1 MRPIRS
7 LTCLV
12 RLAQVKPEVAIVGAG
27 YVGLPLGRCFAEAG
41 VPVVLVDIDAEL
53 VETINRGESHVE
65 DVPSETLAKLVEAG
79 TLSATTNYD
88 AVRDADAI
96 VVALP
101 TPLSVNREPD
111 LSIVLSAVRE
121 LSKRLR
127 TGHLVSLESTT
138 YPGTTREEVL
148 PILAQ
153 SGLEVGKDFFL
164 AFSPER
170 IDPGREDWTVKTT
183 PKVVGGVTPACTDKA
198 VAFYQRAM
206 DTVFSVSSPE
216 SAELTKLLENIFR
229 SVNIA
234 LVNELAQ
241 LCDRMHVD
249 VWEVVEAAATKPFG
263 FMSFKPGPGLG
274 GHCLPVDPFYL
285 AWKAR
290 EFDFY
295 TEFIELAG
303 KVNENMPYFCLEKVT
318 RALNSQEKAVKG
330 SRVHIVGVAYKA
342 DVGDLR
348 ESPALKLIELLRD
361 EGAEVSY
368 HDPHVPELPDHGLT
382 SADLDGSVASVDCIA
397 IVTAHS
403 RIDYGEL
410 AEKAQLVVDFRN
422 ATGKNGST
430 NGRVWKL

>member
-1 MRPIRS
+1 
-7 LTCLV
+7 
-12 RLAQVKPEVAIVGAG
+12 VKPEVAIVGAG

-41 VPVVLVDIDAEL
+41 IPVVLVDIDAER
-53 VETINRGESHVE
+53 VDTINRGESHVE
-65 DVPSETLAKLVEAG
+65 DVPSETLRALLEAE

-88 AVRDADAI
+88 AVREADAI

-111 LSIVLSAVRE
+111 LSIVLSAARE
-121 LSKRLR
+121 VGKRLR

-148 PILAQ
+148 PILAA
-153 SGLEVGKDFFL
+153 SGLEVGKDFHL

-183 PKVVGGVTPACTDKA
+183 PKVVGGVTPACTEKA
-198 VAFYQRAM
+198 VAFYERAM
-206 DTVFSVSSPE
+206 DTVVSVSSPE
-216 SAELTKLLENIFR
+216 AAELTKLLENIFR

-241 LCDRMHVD
+241 LCDRMRVD

-303 KVNENMPYFCLEKVT
+303 KVNENMPYFCLEKIT
-318 RALNSQEKAVKG
+318 RALNSDEKSVNG
-330 SRVHIVGVAYKA
+330 SHVHIVGVSYKA

-348 ESPALKLIELLRD
+348 ESPALKLVELLRD

-368 HDPHVPELPDHGLT
+368 HDPHVSELPDHGL
-382 SADLDGSVASVDCIA
+382 SSIDLDDSVGKADCVA

-403 RIDYGEL
+403 GIDYAKL

-422 ATGKNGST
+422 ATGKNGSA

>member
-1 MRPIRS
+1 M
-7 LTCLV
+7 T
-12 RLAQVKPEVAIVGAG
+12 PELAIVGAG
-27 YVGLPLGRCFAEAG
+27 YVGLPLAHCFAETG
-41 VPVVLVDIDAEL
+41 IGVVLVDVDEAR
-53 VETINRGESHVE
+53 VAAINRGESHVE
-65 DVPSETLAKLVEAG
+65 DVSGEVLKPLVEAG
-79 TLSATTNYD
+79 TLTATTDYD
-88 AVRDADAI
+88 EVRDANAI
-96 VVALP
+96 VIALP
-101 TPLSVNREPD
+101 TPLSPTRQPD
-111 LSIVLSAVRE
+111 LSIVHSGVGEVA
-121 LSKRLR
+121 KRLR
-127 TGHLVSLESTT
+127 KGHLVVLESTT

-148 PILAQ
+148 PILAAG
-153 SGLEVGKDFFL
+153 GLEVGRDFFL

-183 PKVVGGVTPACTDKA
+183 PKVVGGITADCTDKA
-198 VAFYQRAM
+198 CELYGRAI

-216 SAELTKLLENIFR
+216 AAELTKLLENIFR

-290 EFDFY
+290 EYDFH

-303 KVNENMPYFCLEKVT
+303 KVNENMPYFCLEKIT
-318 RALNSQEKAVKG
+318 RALNSQEKSVKG
-330 SRVHIVGVAYKA
+330 SRVHLVGVSYKA

-348 ESPALKLIELLRD
+348 ESPALKLIQLLRQ
-361 EGAEVSY
+361 EGADVSY
-368 HDPHVPELPDHGLT
+368 HDPHVPDLPDHGLF
-382 SADLDGSVASVDCIA
+382 SQDLDGSLPNVDCVA

-403 RIDYGEL
+403 GIDYGRL
-410 AEKAQLVVDFRN
+410 AEQARLVVDFRN
-422 ATGKNGST
+422 ATGANGSAK
-430 NGRVWKL
+430 GRVWKL

>member
-1 MRPIRS
+1 
-7 LTCLV
+7 LK
-12 RLAQVKPEVAIVGAG
+12 KPEVAIVGAG

-41 VPVVLVDIDAEL
+41 IPVVLVDVDAER
-53 VETINRGESHVE
+53 VATINRGESHVE
-65 DVPSETLAKLVEAG
+65 DVPSTALAPLVESELLG
-79 TLSATTNYD
+79 ATTDYD

-96 VVALP
+96 VIALP
-101 TPLSVNREPD
+101 TPLSANREPD
-111 LSIVLSAVRE
+111 LSIVLGAARE
-121 LSKRLR
+121 LGKRLR
-127 TGHLVSLESTT
+127 PGQLVSLESTT

-148 PILAQ
+148 PILAE
-153 SGLEVGKDFFL
+153 SGLEAGKDFFL

-183 PKVVGGVTPACTDKA
+183 PKVVGGVTSACTARA
-198 VAFYQRAM
+198 VAFYERAM
-206 DTVFSVSSPE
+206 DTVYSVSSPE
-216 SAELTKLLENIFR
+216 AAELTKLLENIFR

-303 KVNENMPYFCLEKVT
+303 KVNENMPYFCLEKIT
-318 RALNSQEKAVKG
+318 RALNSQQKAVKG
-330 SRVHIVGVAYKA
+330 SRVHLVGVAYKA

-368 HDPHVPELPDHGLT
+368 HDPHVAELPDHAL
-382 SADLDGSVASVDCIA
+382 SSVDLDGSVGQADCVA

-403 RIDYGEL
+403 GIDYAEL

-422 ATGKNGST
+422 ATGKNGSS

>member
-1 MRPIRS
+1 LYDGTR
-7 LTCLV
+7 V
-12 RLAQVKPEVAIVGAG
+12 NKPEVAIVGAG

-41 VPVVLVDIDAEL
+41 IPVVLVDIDAER
-53 VETINRGESHVE
+53 VEAINRGESHVE
-65 DVPSETLAKLVEAG
+65 DVPSETLRALLEAG

-88 AVRDADAI
+88 AVRDTDAI

-101 TPLSVNREPD
+101 TPLSANREPD
-111 LSIVLSAVRE
+111 LTIVMSAARE
-121 LSKRLR
+121 VGRRLR

-148 PILAQ
+148 PILAG
-153 SGLEVGKDFFL
+153 SGLEVGKDFYL

-183 PKVVGGVTPACTDKA
+183 PKVVGGVTPACTEQA
-198 VAFYQRAM
+198 VAFYKRAI
-206 DTVFSVSSPE
+206 DTVVSVSSPE
-216 SAELTKLLENIFR
+216 AAELTKLLENIFR

-303 KVNENMPYFCLEKVT
+303 KVNENMPYFCLEKIT
-318 RALNSQEKAVKG
+318 RALNSDEKSVKG
-330 SRVHIVGVAYKA
+330 SHVHLVGVSYKA

-348 ESPALKLIELLRD
+348 ESPALKLVELLRD

-368 HDPHVPELPDHGLT
+368 HDPHVSELPDHGLT
-382 SADLDGSVASVDCIA
+382 SVDLDGSVGKADCVA

-403 RIDYGEL
+403 GIDYAKL
-410 AEKAQLVVDFRN
+410 AENAQLVVDFRN
-422 ATGKNGST
+422 ATGKNGAA

>member
-1 MRPIRS
+1 MKRDI
-7 LTCLV
+7 
-12 RLAQVKPEVAIVGAG
+12 AIIGAG
-27 YVGLPLGRCFAEAG
+27 YVGLPLARCFADAG
-41 VPVVLVDIDAEL
+41 MSVVLLDIDAAR
-53 VETINRGESHVE
+53 VAAINRGESYVE
-65 DVPSETLAKLVEAG
+65 DVPDEVLGPLVGDGRVAAS
-79 TLSATTNYD
+79 TDYD
-88 AVRDADAI
+88 ALRETDA
-96 VVALP
+96 VLVALP
-101 TPLSVNREPD
+101 TPLSPNREPD
-111 LSIVLSAVRE
+111 LSIVLGAARKIGE
-121 LSKRLR
+121 RLR
-127 TGHLVSLESTT
+127 PGHLVVLESTT
-138 YPGTTREEVL
+138 YPGTTREDVL
-148 PILAQ
+148 PILET

-183 PKVVGGVTPACTDKA
+183 PKVVGGVTPACTSRA
-198 VAFYQRAM
+198 CELYGRAM
-206 DTVFSVSSPE
+206 DNVFSVSSPE
-216 SAELTKLLENIFR
+216 AAELTKLLENIFR

-241 LCDRMHVD
+241 LCDRMSVD
-249 VWEVVEAAATKPFG
+249 VWEVIDAAATKPFG

-295 TEFIELAG
+295 TEFIEPAG

-330 SRVHIVGVAYKA
+330 SKVHIVGVAYKA

-361 EGAEVSY
+361 EGADISY
-368 HDPHVPELPDHGLT
+368 HDPHVPELPEHGL
-382 SADLDGSVASVDCIA
+382 SSQELDSSLANADCVA

-403 RIDYGEL
+403 GIDYERL
-410 AEKAQLVVDFRN
+410 ADRASLVVDFRN
-422 ATGKNGST
+422 ATGRNGSA

>member
-1 MRPIRS
+1 
-7 LTCLV
+7 
-12 RLAQVKPEVAIVGAG
+12 VKPEVAIVGAG

-41 VPVVLVDIDAEL
+41 IPVVLVDIDAER
-53 VETINRGESHVE
+53 VDTINRGESHVE
-65 DVPSETLAKLVEAG
+65 DVPSETLRALLEAE

-88 AVRDADAI
+88 AVCEADAI

-111 LSIVLSAVRE
+111 LSIVLSAARE
-121 LSKRLR
+121 VGKRLR

-148 PILAQ
+148 PILAA
-153 SGLEVGKDFFL
+153 SGLEVGKDFHL

-183 PKVVGGVTPACTDKA
+183 PKVVGGVTPACTEKA
-198 VAFYQRAM
+198 VAFYERAM
-206 DTVFSVSSPE
+206 DTVVSVSSPE
-216 SAELTKLLENIFR
+216 AAELTKLLENIFR

-241 LCDRMHVD
+241 LCDRMRVD

-303 KVNENMPYFCLEKVT
+303 KVNENMPYFCLEKIT
-318 RALNSQEKAVKG
+318 RALNSDEKSVNG
-330 SRVHIVGVAYKA
+330 SHVHIVGVSYKA

-348 ESPALKLIELLRD
+348 ESPALKLVELLRD

-368 HDPHVPELPDHGLT
+368 HDPHVSELPDHGL
-382 SADLDGSVASVDCIA
+382 SSVDLDDSVGKADCVA

-403 RIDYGEL
+403 GIDYAKL

-422 ATGKNGST
+422 ATGKNGSA

>member
-1 MRPIRS
+1 MKRD
-7 LTCLV
+7 
-12 RLAQVKPEVAIVGAG
+12 VAIIGAG
-27 YVGLPLGRCFAEAG
+27 YVGLPLARCFADAG
-41 VPVVLVDIDAEL
+41 MRVVLLDIDAAR
-53 VETINRGESHVE
+53 VAAINRGESYVE
-65 DVPSETLAKLVEAG
+65 DVPDEVLAPLVKDGMVAG
-79 TLSATTNYD
+79 STDYD
-88 AVRDADAI
+88 ALRETDAV

-101 TPLSVNREPD
+101 TPLSPNREPD
-111 LSIVLSAVRE
+111 LSIVLGAAQKIGE
-121 LSKRLR
+121 RLR
-127 TGHLVSLESTT
+127 PGHLVVLESTT
-138 YPGTTREEVL
+138 YPGTTREDVL
-148 PILAQ
+148 PILEK

-183 PKVVGGVTPACTDKA
+183 PKVVGGMTPACTEHAYKLYD
-198 VAFYQRAM
+198 RAI

-216 SAELTKLLENIFR
+216 AAELTKLLENIFR

-330 SRVHIVGVAYKA
+330 SNIVIVGVAYKA

-361 EGAEVSY
+361 EGANISY
-368 HDPHVPELPDHGLT
+368 HDPHVPELPEHGL
-382 SADLDGSVASVDCIA
+382 SSQELEGSLANADCVT

-403 RIDYGEL
+403 GIDYERL
-410 AEKAQLVVDFRN
+410 ADRASLVVDFRN
-422 ATGKNGST
+422 ATGRNGSA

>member
-1 MRPIRS
+1 
-7 LTCLV
+7 
-12 RLAQVKPEVAIVGAG
+12 VKPDLAIIGAG
-27 YVGLPLGRCFAEAG
+27 YVGLPLARCFAEAG
-41 VPVVLVDIDAEL
+41 APVVLVEIDEERVAA
-53 VETINRGESHVE
+53 INRGESYVE
-65 DVPSETLAKLVEAG
+65 DVPSEALRPLGEAG
-79 TLSATTNYD
+79 TLTATSDYD
-88 AVRDADAI
+88 AARDADAI
-96 VVALP
+96 VIALP
-101 TPLSVNREPD
+101 TPLSPTRQPD
-111 LSIVLSAVRE
+111 LSIVLGAVGE
-121 LSKRLR
+121 LAKRLR
-127 TGHLVSLESTT
+127 EGHLVVLESTT

-148 PILAQ
+148 PILEE

-183 PKVVGGVTPACTDKA
+183 PKVVGGVTAGCTERACEL
-198 VAFYQRAM
+198 YGRAI

-216 SAELTKLLENIFR
+216 AAELTKLLENIFR

-241 LCDRMHVD
+241 LCDRMRVD

-290 EFDFY
+290 EYDFY

-303 KVNENMPYFCLEKVT
+303 KVNENMPYFCLEKIT

-330 SRVHIVGVAYKA
+330 SRVHLVGVSYKA

-348 ESPALKLIELLRD
+348 ESPALKLIELLR
-361 EGAEVSY
+361 EGGAEVSY
-368 HDPHVPELPDHGLT
+368 HDPHVPDLPDHGLT
-382 SADLDGSVASVDCIA
+382 SQELDGSLANADCVA

-403 RIDYGEL
+403 AIDYERL
-410 AEKAQLVVDFRN
+410 ADQARLVVDFRN
-422 ATGKNGST
+422 ATGANGSA

>member
-1 MRPIRS
+1 
-7 LTCLV
+7 V
-12 RLAQVKPEVAIVGAG
+12 NKPEVAIVGAG
-27 YVGLPLGRCFAEAG
+27 YVGLPLGRCFAEARI
-41 VPVVLVDIDAEL
+41 PVVLVDIDAER
-53 VETINRGESHVE
+53 VEAINRGESHVE
-65 DVPSETLAKLVEAG
+65 DVPSKTLAALLEAG

-88 AVRDADAI
+88 AIRDADAI

-111 LSIVLSAVRE
+111 LTIVMSAARE
-121 LSKRLR
+121 VGRRLR
-127 TGHLVSLESTT
+127 AGQLVSLESTT

-148 PILAQ
+148 PILAG

-183 PKVVGGVTPACTDKA
+183 PKVVGGVTPACTEKA
-198 VAFYQRAM
+198 VAFYERAI
-206 DTVFSVSSPE
+206 DTVVSVSSPE
-216 SAELTKLLENIFR
+216 AAELTKLLENIFR

-249 VWEVVEAAATKPFG
+249 VWEVIEAAATKPFG

-303 KVNENMPYFCLEKVT
+303 KVNENMPYFCLEKIT
-318 RALNSQEKAVKG
+318 RALNSDEKSVKG
-330 SRVHIVGVAYKA
+330 SHVHLVGVSYKA

-348 ESPALKLIELLRD
+348 ESPALKLVELLRD

-368 HDPHVPELPDHGLT
+368 HDPHVSELPDHGL
-382 SADLDGSVASVDCIA
+382 SSVDLDGSVGKADCVA

-403 RIDYGEL
+403 GIDYAEL

-422 ATGKNGST
+422 ATGRNGSA

>member
-1 MRPIRS
+1 
-7 LTCLV
+7 
-12 RLAQVKPEVAIVGAG
+12 VKPEVAIVGAG

-41 VPVVLVDIDAEL
+41 IPVVLVDIDAER
-53 VETINRGESHVE
+53 VDTINRGESHVE
-65 DVPSETLAKLVEAG
+65 DVPSETLRALLEAE

-88 AVRDADAI
+88 AVREADAI

-111 LSIVLSAVRE
+111 LSIVLSAARE
-121 LSKRLR
+121 VGKRLR

-148 PILAQ
+148 PILAA
-153 SGLEVGKDFFL
+153 SGLEVGKDFHL

-183 PKVVGGVTPACTDKA
+183 PKVVGGVTPACTEKA
-198 VAFYQRAM
+198 VAFYERAM
-206 DTVFSVSSPE
+206 DTVVSVSSPE
-216 SAELTKLLENIFR
+216 AAELTKLLENIFR

-241 LCDRMHVD
+241 LCDRMRVD

-303 KVNENMPYFCLEKVT
+303 KVNENMPYFCLEKIT
-318 RALNSQEKAVKG
+318 RALNSDEKSVNG
-330 SRVHIVGVAYKA
+330 SHVHIVGVSYKA

-348 ESPALKLIELLRD
+348 ESPALKLVELLRD

-368 HDPHVPELPDHGLT
+368 HDPHVSELPDHGL
-382 SADLDGSVASVDCIA
+382 SSVDLDGSVGKADCVA

-403 RIDYGEL
+403 GIDYAKL

-422 ATGKNGST
+422 ATGKNGSA

>member
-1 MRPIRS
+1 MN
-7 LTCLV
+7 
-12 RLAQVKPEVAIVGAG
+12 KPEVAIVGAG

-41 VPVVLVDIDAEL
+41 IPVVLVDIDAER
-53 VETINRGESHVE
+53 VEAINRGESHVE
-65 DVPSETLAKLVEAG
+65 DVPSETLRALLEAG

-88 AVRDADAI
+88 SVRDADAI

-101 TPLSVNREPD
+101 TPLSANREPD
-111 LSIVLSAVRE
+111 LTIVMSAARE
-121 LSKRLR
+121 VGRRLR

-148 PILAQ
+148 PILAG
-153 SGLEVGKDFFL
+153 SGLEVGKDFYL

-183 PKVVGGVTPACTDKA
+183 PKVVGGVTPACTEKA
-198 VAFYQRAM
+198 VAFYKRAI
-206 DTVFSVSSPE
+206 DTVVSVSSPE
-216 SAELTKLLENIFR
+216 AAELTKLLENIFR

-303 KVNENMPYFCLEKVT
+303 KVNENMPYFCLEKIT
-318 RALNSQEKAVKG
+318 RALNSDEKSVKG
-330 SRVHIVGVAYKA
+330 SHVHLVGVSYKA

-348 ESPALKLIELLRD
+348 ESPALKLVELLRD

-368 HDPHVPELPDHGLT
+368 HDPHVSELPDHGLA
-382 SADLDGSVASVDCIA
+382 SVDLDGSVGKADCVA

-403 RIDYGEL
+403 GIDYAKL

-422 ATGKNGST
+422 ATGTNGSA

>member
-1 MRPIRS
+1 MN
-7 LTCLV
+7 
-12 RLAQVKPEVAIVGAG
+12 KPEVAIVGAG

-41 VPVVLVDIDAEL
+41 IPVVLVDIDAER
-53 VETINRGESHVE
+53 VEAINRGESHVE
-65 DVPSETLAKLVEAG
+65 DVPSETLRALLEAG

-101 TPLSVNREPD
+101 TPLSANREPD
-111 LSIVLSAVRE
+111 LTIVMSAARE
-121 LSKRLR
+121 VGRRLR

-148 PILAQ
+148 PILAG
-153 SGLEVGKDFFL
+153 SGLEVGKDFYL

-183 PKVVGGVTPACTDKA
+183 PKVVGGVTPACTEKA
-198 VAFYQRAM
+198 VAFYKRAI
-206 DTVFSVSSPE
+206 DTVVSVSSPE
-216 SAELTKLLENIFR
+216 AAELTKLLENIFR

-303 KVNENMPYFCLEKVT
+303 KVNENMPYFCLEKIT
-318 RALNSQEKAVKG
+318 RALNSDEKSVKG
-330 SRVHIVGVAYKA
+330 SHVHLVGVSYKA

-348 ESPALKLIELLRD
+348 ESPALKLVELLRD

-368 HDPHVPELPDHGLT
+368 HDPHVSELPDHGLT
-382 SADLDGSVASVDCIA
+382 SVDLDGSVGKADCVA

-403 RIDYGEL
+403 GIDYAKL
-410 AEKAQLVVDFRN
+410 AENAQLVVDFRN
-422 ATGKNGST
+422 ATGTNGSA

>member
-1 MRPIRS
+1 
-7 LTCLV
+7 V
-12 RLAQVKPEVAIVGAG
+12 NKPEVAIVGAG

-41 VPVVLVDIDAEL
+41 IPVVLVDIDAER
-53 VETINRGESHVE
+53 VEAINRGESHVE
-65 DVPSETLAKLVEAG
+65 DVPSETLRALLEAG

-101 TPLSVNREPD
+101 TPLSANREPD
-111 LSIVLSAVRE
+111 LTIVMSAARE
-121 LSKRLR
+121 VGRRLR

-148 PILAQ
+148 PILAG
-153 SGLEVGKDFFL
+153 SGLEVGKDFYL

-183 PKVVGGVTPACTDKA
+183 PKVVGGVTPACTEQA
-198 VAFYQRAM
+198 VAFYKRAI
-206 DTVFSVSSPE
+206 DTVVSVSSPE
-216 SAELTKLLENIFR
+216 AAELTKLLENIFR

-303 KVNENMPYFCLEKVT
+303 KVNENMPYFCLEKIT
-318 RALNSQEKAVKG
+318 RALNSDEKSVKG
-330 SRVHIVGVAYKA
+330 SHVHLVGVSYKA

-348 ESPALKLIELLRD
+348 ESPALKLVELLRD

-368 HDPHVPELPDHGLT
+368 HDPHVSELPDHGLT
-382 SADLDGSVASVDCIA
+382 SVDLDGSVGKADCVA

-403 RIDYGEL
+403 GIDYAKL
-410 AEKAQLVVDFRN
+410 AENAQLVVDFRN
-422 ATGKNGST
+422 ATGKNGAA

>member
-1 MRPIRS
+1 
-7 LTCLV
+7 
-12 RLAQVKPEVAIVGAG
+12 VKPEVAIVGAG

-41 VPVVLVDIDAEL
+41 IPVVLVDIDAER

-65 DVPSETLAKLVEAG
+65 DVPSETLKALLEAE

-88 AVRDADAI
+88 AVRDVDAI

-101 TPLSVNREPD
+101 TPLSANREPD
-111 LSIVLSAVRE
+111 LSIVLSAARE
-121 LSKRLR
+121 VGKRLR

-148 PILAQ
+148 PILAA
-153 SGLEVGKDFFL
+153 SGLEVGKDFHL

-183 PKVVGGVTPACTDKA
+183 PKVVGGVTPACTEKA
-198 VAFYQRAM
+198 VAFYERAI
-206 DTVFSVSSPE
+206 DTVVSVSSPE
-216 SAELTKLLENIFR
+216 AAELTKLLENIFR

-241 LCDRMHVD
+241 LCDRMRVD

-303 KVNENMPYFCLEKVT
+303 KVNENMPYFCLEKIT
-318 RALNSQEKAVKG
+318 RALNSQEKSVKG
-330 SRVHIVGVAYKA
+330 SRVHLVGVAYKA

-361 EGAEVSY
+361 EGAELSY
-368 HDPHVPELPDHGLT
+368 HDPHVPELPEHGLA
-382 SADLDGSVASVDCIA
+382 SQELDGSLANADCVA

-403 RIDYGEL
+403 GIDYEQL
-410 AEKAQLVVDFRN
+410 AERARLVVDFRN
-422 ATGKNGST
+422 ATGQSGSA